1 MRKVEKINCQT
12 TQTVTQQQF
21 KQDDSLFLKGFGSE
35 DAHWRMLAALW
46 SSLKLSLSLFNVTA
60 WSSNTY
66 SKTTREFSCKQ
77 EEGKEK
83 KTVKKSEET
92 ETTAHT
98 KKKTK
103 SCSACTSKP
112 GSAGHTAG
120 KTPEEEKK
128 PPKKRSLKTWTRGW
142 RRPGC
147 PVGVC
152 VSKCVYVC
160 VCVCW
165 PVWKR
170 LQAVPD
176 VRVLRSDQRS
186 SMK

>member
-1 MRKVEKINCQT
+1 MFAMKPTKSIMQMYSTQEKTLLKNRTARKVEKINCQT

-21 KQDDSLFLKGFGSE
+21 KQDDSLFLKGFGRE

-77 EEGKEK
+77 EEGKKK

-120 KTPEEEKK
+120 KTPEEKK
-128 PPKKRSLKTWTRGW
+128 NHQ
-142 RRPGC
+142 RRE
-147 PVGVC
+147 V
-152 VSKCVYVC
+152 
-160 VCVCW
+160 
-165 PVWKR
+165 
-170 LQAVPD
+170 
-176 VRVLRSDQRS
+176 
-186 SMK
+186 

>member
-1 MRKVEKINCQT
+1 MFAMKPTKSIMQMYSTQEKTLHKNRTARKVEKINCQT

-98 KKKTK
+98 QKKRQRAAQHARLNLDLLDTQLERLLKKKKTTK
-103 SCSACTSKP
+103 
-112 GSAGHTAG
+112 
-120 KTPEEEKK
+120 EEKFK
-128 PPKKRSLKTWTRGW
+128 NLNERLKKTRLSSW
-142 RRPGC
+142 RL
-147 PVGVC
+147 C
-152 VSKCVYVC
+152 V
-160 VCVCW
+160 
-165 PVWKR
+165 
-170 LQAVPD
+170 
-176 VRVLRSDQRS
+176 
-186 SMK
+186 